1 MKLRFVPLVLAA
13 ALFVQSCLVEDMR
26 APQLVFE
33 VSDVTVPADEVAP
46 LGKGD
51 VSVKAD
57 VPVRCTES
65 WSAVVVDAD
74 EAPWLSIAAQ
84 DGNNPAGVDVTGLL
98 RLECAVNEAYVQ
110 RQATVRLLSRSG
122 EQRNILVT
130 QLAKTDRISLD
141 SKSDYTLPAESEAE
155 IQVKILSNT
164 HWSVEVSPEGAATVT
179 PMSGSGDAV
188 AVITTQPNYSCTEGT
203 VTKVTF
209 RVDGGDEAAEVTVT
223 RTADAP
229 FIAANAVDIR
239 QFRLPNATSGTLRF
253 NCNAPWKAEVL
264 SSNIRDFALEASGG
278 EGGMKTELAYS
289 MSPNESDESLQAQV
303 KFSLASDPAKS
314 VVLTVT
320 HWTGF
325 TVNVDFTPAIEESIP
340 FPLQPAEESV
350 PQIPWVTS
358 NSGGLNTKGETFSY
372 IFTAPDGKEYLFGL
386 KSGLISRFYANG
398 LGFLRMNSGSIKLP
412 AIEGYRLG
420 YVEFTT
426 AATSKTFS
434 IAKNP
439 EGTDLIGAK
448 ITTNIGDIASW
459 EFENTE
465 YNTSYYEIV
474 GSGSSRQRNLI
485 LLYVK

>member
-1 MKLRFVPLVLAA
+1 MKFRIVPLVLAA
-13 ALFVQSCLVEDMR
+13 LCAFQSCLVEDMC
-26 APQLVFE
+26 APQFVFE

-46 LGKGD
+46 FGKGGL
-51 VSVKAD
+51 SVKAV

-84 DGNNPAGVDVTGLL
+84 DGNNPAGSDVTGLL
-98 RLECAVNEAYVQ
+98 HLVCALNEVYAP
-110 RQATVRLLSRSG
+110 RQATVRLQSRSRA
-122 EQRNILVT
+122 QREIIVT
-130 QLAKTDRISLD
+130 QQAKTDRIALD
-141 SKSDYTLPAESEAE
+141 CESAYTLPAESEAE
-155 IQVKILSNT
+155 IPVKILSNT
-164 HWSVEVSPEGAATVT
+164 DWSVEVSPEGAATVT

-188 AVITTQPNYSCTEGT
+188 AVITTLPNYSCTEGT

-209 RVDGGDEAAEVTVT
+209 RVVGGDEAAEVTVT

-278 EGGMKTELAYS
+278 EGGMKTELPYT
-289 MSPNESDESLQAQV
+289 MSPNESGESLQAQV
-303 KFSLASDPAKS
+303 KLSLASDPAKS
-314 VVLTVT
+314 VTLTVT

-325 TVNVDFTPAIEESIP
+325 TVSVDFTGAIEESIP
-340 FPLQPAEESV
+340 FPLQPADASV
-350 PQIPWVTS
+350 PQIPWVTT

-372 IFTAPDGKEYLFGL
+372 KFSAPDGKEYIFGL
-386 KSGLISRFYANG
+386 KSGLISRYYASG
-398 LGFLRMNSGSIKLP
+398 LGFLRMNAGSIMLP

-426 AATSKTFS
+426 AATNKTFW
-434 IAKNP
+434 IARNV

-448 ITTNIGDIASW
+448 KTTNTGDIAAW

>member
-1 MKLRFVPLVLAA
+1 MKIRIVPLVLASLCA
-13 ALFVQSCLVEDMR
+13 FQSCLVEDMH
-26 APQLVFE
+26 APQFVFE

-46 LGKGD
+46 FGKGD
-51 VSVKAD
+51 QSVKAD
-57 VPVRCTES
+57 VPVRCTEN
-65 WSAVVVDAD
+65 WSAAVIDAD
-74 EAPWLSIAAQ
+74 AAPWLIIAAQ
-84 DGNNPAGVDVTGLL
+84 DGYNPAGADVTGLL
-98 RLECAVNEAYVQ
+98 RLECAVNEAYVP
-110 RQATVRLLSRSG
+110 RQATVRLLSKSG
-122 EQRNILVT
+122 EQRYILVT
-130 QLAKTDRISLD
+130 QLSKTDRISLD
-141 SKSDYTLPAESEAE
+141 SESAYTLPAESEAE

-164 HWSVEVSPEGAATVT
+164 DWSAEVSPEGAATVT
-179 PMSGSGDAV
+179 PMNGSGDAV
-188 AVITTQPNYSCTEGT
+188 AVISPQPNYSCTEGT

-209 RVDGGDEAAEVTVT
+209 RVAGGAAAEVTVT
-223 RTADAP
+223 RTADTP

-239 QFRLPNATSGTLRF
+239 QSRLPNATSGTLRF

-264 SSNIRDFALEASGG
+264 SSNIRDFALASSEG
-278 EGGMKTELAYS
+278 EGGMKTELPYT

-303 KFSLASDPAKS
+303 KLSLASDPAKS
-314 VVLTVT
+314 VTLTVT

-325 TVNVDFTPAIEESIP
+325 TVNVDLTPAIEESIP
-340 FPLQPAEESV
+340 FPLQPADESV
-350 PQIPWVTS
+350 PQIPWITS
-358 NSGGLNTKGETFSY
+358 NSGGLNTEGETFFY
-372 IFTAPDGKEYLFGL
+372 KYTAPDGKEYLFGL
-386 KSGLISRFYANG
+386 RSGLISRYYANG

-412 AIEGYRLG
+412 AVEGYRLG

-434 IAKNP
+434 IARNP

-448 ITTNIGDIASW
+448 KTTNIGDIASW